1 MTETM
6 DITKAP
12 RKSFKPDAL
21 KMDVNGE
28 GTFEAVFATLNVVDK
43 DGDLTVNG
51 AFGEQ
56 KVLISQYNHGSW
68 NDGAKAL
75 PIGVGRIFERGD
87 DAVVVGEFDLEDPD
101 ALKTYRKFKYISEK
115 GYTQEFSYALP
126 EIDYEFRDLDGRRIR
141 VLKKIRVPEVSPVLM
156 GAGENTRLLSVKTG
170 KQEEEESTEGEETK
184 SRTFAEHAADVLADV
199 DGLVKRFQEIAELRE
214 IAGKSASPASTDAML
229 KLRDRLKGVM
239 TLLDEVEKSADAE
252 RSDYLLLKNIS
263 EQFQGE

>member
-6 DITKAP
+6 EITKAP
-12 RKSFKPDAL
+12 RKSYRPEAL

-43 DGDLTVNG
+43 DGDITING

-56 KVLISQYNHGSW
+56 SVLISQYNHGSW

-87 DAVVVGEFDLEDPD
+87 EAIVVGEFDMDDPD
-101 ALKTYRKFKYISEK
+101 AVKTYRKFKYISEK
-115 GYTQEFSYALP
+115 GLTQEFSYALP
-126 EIDYEFRDLDGRRIR
+126 EIDYEFRDIDGRRVR
-141 VLKKIRVPEVSPVLM
+141 VLKRIRVPEVSPVLM
-156 GAGENTRLLSVKTG
+156 GAGENTRLLSVKAG
-170 KQEEEESTEGEETK
+170 KQEEEETQEEPK

-199 DGLVKRFQEIAELRE
+199 EGLVKRFQEIAELRA
-214 IAGKSASPASTDAML
+214 IAGKSVSSESTDAML
-229 KLRDRLKGVM
+229 KLRDRLQPVM
-239 TLLDEVEKSADAE
+239 TELDGIEKSADAE